1 MMITRNISTRVAGLL
16 VCAIGASGCTPP
28 SLLITPVSGRRDLQE
43 TVLEY
48 DSTFAFDKIVIID
61 VSGMIQNSERFEL
74 LGRGEQPVSLLLEQ
88 LDKARCDSRVKA
100 VILRINSPGGTVV
113 ASELMHNE
121 IMHFRETTGKP
132 VIAVQMDV
140 AASGAYFISCAC
152 DEIVAQP
159 STVTGSI
166 GVIMM
171 TVDLSGTLAK
181 IGVSTDAITSGVHKD
196 SGSPFRPMRPEER
209 QLFQAIIDDMYAKF
223 LDVVVA
229 GRPKLTRERIR
240 ELADGRVYTATQA
253 LENGLIDRIATMR
266 ETVCETKERVG
277 ARSVKLVTYNRV
289 ADYKPNYYAQ
299 APVAASHDVNFLKFD
314 MQGTLMPP
322 TPQFLYLWSPGQ

>member
-1 MMITRNISTRVAGLL
+1 MQTYKLASALL
-16 VCAIGASGCTPP
+16 AIVILLASGCSAP
-28 SLLITPVSGRRDLQE
+28 SLLITPVSGKRELQE
-43 TVLEY
+43 TVLQS
-48 DSTFAFDKIVIID
+48 DSVFAFDKIAVIE
-61 VSGMIQNSERFEL
+61 VSGMIQNSERGQFF
-74 LGRGEQPVSLLLEQ
+74 GRGEQPVSLLLEQ

-113 ASELMHNE
+113 ASELMHDE
-121 IMHFRETTGKP
+121 IMHFRKVTGKP

-171 TVDLSGTLAK
+171 TIDLSGTLAK

-223 LDVVVA
+223 VDVVVA
-229 GRPKLTRERIR
+229 GRPKLTRDQIR
-240 ELADGRVYTATQA
+240 TLADGRVYTATQA
-253 LENGLIDRIATMR
+253 LQNGLIDRIATMR
-266 ETVCETKERVG
+266 ETVCQTKDRVH
-277 ARSVKLVTYNRV
+277 ARSVKVVTYHR
-289 ADYKPNYYAQ
+289 AAEYKPNYYAE
-299 APVAASHDVNFLKFD
+299 APIAQSHDVNFLKFD
-314 MQGTLMPP
+314 MQGPFTPP
-322 TPQFLYLWSPGQ
+322 TPQFMYLWSPGQ